1 MCIRDSPEGELRG
14 LSGLRT
20 IAVFGIAGSRIARL
34 AGVLRL
40 RGGCPGSRNN
50 GVFLADFLGQSL
62 VAEILAAH
70 RAIPIFLIS
79 GFRRGGRLGFC
90 LLRFVALGG
99 DYKLIPGGFVLAGR
113 ISEIFAASG
122 AVPVFLIAGLSAGGF
137 LGLFFLS
144 LVSMGDYALIT
155 GRHIL
160 VVYGNIA
167 VAGILNGNIVRSDI
181 QLDVTL

>member
-1 MCIRDSPEGELRG
+1 MAALAS
-14 LSGLRT
+14 
-20 IAVFGIAGSRIARL
+20 VFSASW
-34 AGVLRL
+34 
-40 RGGCPGSRNN
+40 P
-50 GVFLADFLGQSL
+50 
-62 VAEILAAH
+62 LAA
-70 RAIPIFLIS
+70 ITSLS
-79 GFRRGGRLGFC
+79 
-90 LLRFVALGG
+90 
-99 DYKLIPGGFVLAGR
+99 PGGFVLAGR

-155 GRHIL
+155 GRLIL